1 MSSVSFKYIFI
12 GNLNSKKQ
20 IIDYPSNVNESI
32 VNNCSKIFDG
42 YCNNKIY
49 LYDERTRINSNQG
62 TYYFTILA
70 SNIFYCALV
79 DNTYPERNV
88 FNLIDE
94 LEKNMIY
101 KKINENGEISL
112 EGRNQFNKILA
123 MIKTTSALERAQE
136 SVNELKPQLRKEI
149 MKVIG
154 NNSELT
160 ELDIKADKIVKAAED
175 MKEGSKKLK
184 FCAWLRNFKWT
195 LIIISI
201 VIGVLLIIIVPVV
214 LTEVQKA
221 KDNEV
226 GLIGSNTNTNTNTTN
241 IIFTKP

>member
-1 MSSVSFKYIFI
+1 
-12 GNLNSKKQ
+12 
-20 IIDYPSNVNESI
+20 
-32 VNNCSKIFDG
+32 
-42 YCNNKIY
+42 
-49 LYDERTRINSNQG
+49 
-62 TYYFTILA
+62 
-70 SNIFYCALV
+70 
-79 DNTYPERNV
+79 
-88 FNLIDE
+88 
-94 LEKNMIY
+94 
-101 KKINENGEISL
+101 
-112 EGRNQFNKILA
+112 
-123 MIKTTSALERAQE
+123 
-136 SVNELKPQLRKEI
+136 
-149 MKVIG
+149 
-154 NNSELT
+154 
-160 ELDIKADKIVKAAED
+160 